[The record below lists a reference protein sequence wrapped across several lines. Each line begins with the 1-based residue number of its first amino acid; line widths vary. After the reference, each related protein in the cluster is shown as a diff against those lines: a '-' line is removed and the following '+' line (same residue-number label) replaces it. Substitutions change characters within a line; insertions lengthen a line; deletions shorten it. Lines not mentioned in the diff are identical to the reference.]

1 MRTGESKGLAP
12 NTDFVLSD
20 GSTSIIFVSEK
31 VPGAYAIKNMATKEI
46 VATIN
51 ALNGNVH
58 SPSSFFHR
66 RPKENDGLGID
77 FAFKGAIYLGI
88 IKEKVYLDAY
98 PVNLDE
104 LAKVMFCYGREFDA
118 AKAIPVTDI
127 TAPL

>member
-1 MRTGESKGLAP
+1 MSAGESKDLVP

-20 GSTSIIFVSEK
+20 GTTGIIFMSEK
-31 VPGAYAIKNMATKEI
+31 VAGAYAIKNLATKDI

-66 RPKENDGLGID
+66 KPQENDGLGID
-77 FAFKGAIYLGI
+77 FAFKAAIYLGI

-98 PVNLDE
+98 PVNLAE

-118 AKAIPVTDI
+118 TKAIPVTEI
-127 TAPL
+127 TAPP